1 MREGLIISTVLMA
14 VGYMGWAHAE
24 WRIKR
29 YLIRIDTLADELAQ
43 ERAESKRLGNVL
55 NSMTNHPSVRRTGT
69 GYVMPV
75 DTRRGRSDR
84 DPHHT
89 TGSATCG
96 RSSATAA
103 TNWNSTRTR

>member
-29 YLIRIDTLADELAQ
+29 YLIRIYTLADELAQ

-75 DTRRGRSDR
+75 DTRRGSK
-84 DPHHT
+84 
-89 TGSATCG
+89 
-96 RSSATAA
+96 
-103 TNWNSTRTR
+103 

>member
-1 MREGLIISTVLMA
+1 MREGLIVSTVLLA
-14 VGYMGWAHAE
+14 IGYLGWAHAE

-43 ERAESKRLGNVL
+43 ERAESK
-55 NSMTNHPSVRRTGT
+55 
-69 GYVMPV
+69 
-75 DTRRGRSDR
+75 
-84 DPHHT
+84 HHT